1 MKIKKGFEFFLIAL
15 ILISFV
21 SCGGNGSGI
30 GSNGGGVGG
39 SGAINMK
46 ATAQTN
52 KQVVALLQKPTAI
65 ERMWAFLSNNEAN
78 ATHEDFCTNKEFLLS
93 GGGHVCIERA
103 YVVFD
108 EIELEQENDSSESD
122 DEVEFGPFI
131 VDLAGFPGDGIP
143 GEVNIIVPAGQIFD
157 EVKFK
162 VDDLDDDDNDGLKI
176 EDNGSFDDVPVNV
189 SLANIPGGLVKRS
202 LLIIGSATDGTTTKA
217 FTFSTD
223 IEAKIKV
230 PLSQTVFSG
239 DNIITFFDFTTGF
252 GNRTFADFQ
261 DNMFADFNRSGSG
274 SPIKCS
280 DVPNPPVTS
289 TDKFR
294 KLACDIVKDIDLFED
309 VDDDDVA
316 EAGEDRGDNSGP
328 GGFDDS
334 GAD

>member
-1 MKIKKGFEFFLIAL
+1 MKIKKGFEFFEFFLIAL
-15 ILISFV
+15 ILITFA
-21 SCGGNGSGI
+21 SCGGS
-30 GSNGGGVGG
+30 GGGVGG

-52 KQVVALLQKPTAI
+52 KQVVASLQKPTPLG
-65 ERMWAFLSNNEAN
+65 RMWAFLSGNEAN
-78 ATHEDFCTNKEFLLS
+78 AIHTPCTNKEFSLA
-93 GGGHVCIERA
+93 GGGHVCIEKA

-108 EIELEQENDSSESD
+108 EVELERENPSTGVE

-143 GEVNIIVPAGQIFD
+143 GEVSITVPAGQIFD

-176 EDNGSFDDVPVNV
+176 EDNGSSDDVPVNV
-189 SLANIPGGLVKRS
+189 SLANIPSGLVKRS

-217 FTFSTD
+217 FTFTTD
-223 IEAKIKV
+223 IEARIKV
-230 PLSQTVFSG
+230 PLTQTVFSG

-252 GNRTFADFQ
+252 GNRTFAELFPG
-261 DNMFADFNRSGSG
+261 FSPVTIEAIFNPSGS
-274 SPIKCS
+274 SSIKCS
-280 DVPNPPVTS
+280 SPSLTAAQ
-289 TDKFR
+289 
-294 KLACDIVKDIDLFED
+294 KLACDIVKNIDLFED
-309 VDDDDVA
+309 VDDDDIA

-334 GAD
+334 GSAD